1 MQVCESVLDESR
13 QVVPDLFCAC
23 NSVQQDMRES
33 RGKNKSAGPFG
44 KIVLGMSTWKP
55 VVGWNLLSV
64 CCESICCNS
73 AGLRR
78 YLKVCST

>member
-1 MQVCESVLDESR
+1 
-13 QVVPDLFCAC
+13 VPDLFCAC
-23 NSVQQDMRES
+23 NSVQQDMREN

-64 CCESICCNS
+64 CCET
-73 AGLRR
+73 
-78 YLKVCST
+78 YLL